1 MSIFLF
7 QILSVIAATSTALLA
22 GIYFIFHNT
31 IMIVLAE
38 QDGMKTMNRINQV
51 ILNKTFLLIFM
62 LSPLSSLLMLA
73 IGLAEGLLTF
83 QSPLIYGALLA
94 ILGFLITIRFNVP
107 LNNSLALVTDS
118 DRNVWEHYLV
128 HWVTW
133 NSRRFYLSII
143 AGLAIVGGFV
153 F

>member
-1 MSIFLF
+1 MSIVLF

-31 IMIVLAE
+31 VMIVLAE
-38 QDGMKTMNRINQV
+38 QDGIKTMNRINQV

-83 QSPLIYGALLA
+83 HSPLLYGALLA

-143 AGLAIVGGFV
+143 AGAAIVGGFV